1 MDADQAKA
9 ALKALSDKKGAALDA
24 ADVPFEANAPA
35 VLEKKRLF
43 NAWEGR
49 EARMRFVAVKYG
61 FELEGT
67 ATQWQLCWLLAFTSL
82 NERRLAKMMRAYD
95 AANPEA
101 PARPQ
106 VLSLSDSE
114 SEAGGGGDS
123 DTDIDEGEA
132 GEMQLEAAR
141 AKNELPPAGPR
152 AAGGILVGAR
162 ALEPERWV
170 PLSPEGSGSG
180 DSGRS
185 GCGSVPATFAEVRQA
200 LGSCRDPALRMTI
213 LFSWRAA
220 ARVGD
225 VVRLR
230 GKDVEIV
237 EEGAKVKW
245 WWTKS
250 DPFHLGAVSAVAM
263 TRRDRAAL
271 ETLKRDAGPD
281 GTLFPVTT
289 ARVARSLKRVNPVL
303 TCHSLRRGACTA
315 LFRSG
320 SSLEQVRLVSNHS
333 SIEALLRYLPM
344 GELER
349 VDQAMTLSQR
359 LY

>member
-114 SEAGGGGDS
+114 SEDGGGGDS
-123 DTDIDEGEA
+123 DTDIDEGETGDA
-132 GEMQLEAAR
+132 QKRIRELEMQLEAAR

-152 AAGGILVGAR
+152 AGGGYSLELAR
-162 ALEPERWV
+162 WN
-170 PLSPEGSGSG
+170 
-180 DSGRS
+180 RS
-185 GCGSVPATFAEVRQA
+185 GGC
-200 LGSCRDPALRMTI
+200 LCRRKDELQST
-213 LFSWRAA
+213 SNCKGGT
-220 ARVGD
+220 VG
-225 VVRLR
+225 
-230 GKDVEIV
+230 
-237 EEGAKVKW
+237 
-245 WWTKS
+245 
-250 DPFHLGAVSAVAM
+250 
-263 TRRDRAAL
+263 
-271 ETLKRDAGPD
+271 
-281 GTLFPVTT
+281 
-289 ARVARSLKRVNPVL
+289 RVALKA
-303 TCHSLRRGACTA
+303 TSTTT
-315 LFRSG
+315 S
-320 SSLEQVRLVSNHS
+320 
-333 SIEALLRYLPM
+333 
-344 GELER
+344 
-349 VDQAMTLSQR
+349 
-359 LY
+359 